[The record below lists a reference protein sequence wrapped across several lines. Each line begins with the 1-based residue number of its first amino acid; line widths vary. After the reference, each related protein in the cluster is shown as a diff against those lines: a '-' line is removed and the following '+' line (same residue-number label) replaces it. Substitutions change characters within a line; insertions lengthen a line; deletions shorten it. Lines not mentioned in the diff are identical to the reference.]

1 MMLDPLNKTFHAL
14 ADPTRRAIL
23 DRLSHGPM
31 PVTSL
36 SHPFKMALPS
46 FMKHLSVLEAAGV
59 IKTRK
64 EGRKRWCALSLDGVG
79 EGVEWLVEAR
89 EVWAVRLERYEEEV
103 GEN

>member
-1 MMLDPLNKTFHAL
+1 MSDLNKIFHAL

-46 FMKHLSVLEAAGV
+46 FLKHLSVLEDAGL
-59 IKTRK
+59 IETRK
-64 EGRKRWCALSLDGVG
+64 EGRKRWCALSMEGVG
-79 EGVEWLVEAR
+79 VGADWLAEAR
-89 EVWAVRLERYEEEV
+89 EVWEKSLDRFAEMT
-103 GEN
+103 GEG

>member
-1 MMLDPLNKTFHAL
+1 MSDPLNKTFHAL

-46 FMKHLSVLEAAGV
+46 FMKHLSVLEDAGL
-59 IKTRK
+59 IETRK
-64 EGRKRWCALSLDGVG
+64 EGRKRWCALSVDGLRLG
-79 EGVEWLVEAR
+79 ADWLAEAQ
-89 EVWAVRLERYEEEV
+89 EVWGVRLARYAEMVEEE
-103 GEN
+103 